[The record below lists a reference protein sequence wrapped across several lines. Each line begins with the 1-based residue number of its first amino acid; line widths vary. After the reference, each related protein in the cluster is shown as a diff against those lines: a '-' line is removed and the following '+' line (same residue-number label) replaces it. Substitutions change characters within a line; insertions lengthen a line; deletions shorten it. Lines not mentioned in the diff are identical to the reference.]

1 MNQALLSLRFWVLT
15 LAALVV
21 AGSTWSLGQ
30 WQLRRADQKETLQAA
45 IEAQN
50 KLPAL
55 DERALAA
62 TKNIAN
68 DMHRTVAV
76 RGQWLPQ
83 HTVYLDNRPM
93 SGKTGFWVV
102 TPLAL
107 QGMGQVILVDRGWA
121 PRNFLDRTVLPEVA
135 TPAGVVTVTGRIAPP
150 LSKLYAFKG
159 LDTGRL
165 RQNIDLAGFRLE
177 TGLPLLPVSI
187 LQTGGPSEGLLREW
201 AAPNL
206 GVDKHYGY
214 AFQWFGLFGLV
225 IGLYG
230 WFQIV
235 RPVREKFA
243 RRPGD
248 LSAESSAPSSTEK

>member
-1 MNQALLSLRFWVLT
+1 MTRALQLMRFWVLT
-15 LAALVV
+15 ATALIV
-21 AGSTWSLGQ
+21 AGTTFSLGQ

-45 IEAQN
+45 IEAQK

-62 TKNIAN
+62 TKNIAS
-68 DMHRTVAV
+68 DMHRMVAV
-76 RGQWLPQ
+76 RGQWLTQ

-107 QGMGQVILVDRGWA
+107 QGTGQVILVDRGWA
-121 PRNFLDRTVLPEVA
+121 PRNFLDRTVLPEVE

-150 LSKLYAFKG
+150 PSKLYAFKG

-165 RQNIDLAGFRLE
+165 RQNIDLEGFRLE

-201 AAPNL
+201 APPNL

-214 AFQWFGLFGLV
+214 ALQWFGLFGLV
-225 IGLYG
+225 LGLYG

-248 LSAESSAPSSTEK
+248 LSAESSASSSTEK

>member
-21 AGSTWSLGQ
+21 AGGTWSLGQ

-55 DERALAA
+55 DESALAA
-62 TKNIAN
+62 TKNIAD

-76 RGQWLPQ
+76 RGQWLAQ
-83 HTVYLDNRPM
+83 QTVYLDNRPM

-107 QGMGQVILVDRGWA
+107 QGTGQVILVDRGWA
-121 PRNFLDRTVLPEVA
+121 PRNFMDRTVLPEVT

-150 LSKLYAFKG
+150 PSKLYAFKG

-165 RQNIDLAGFRLE
+165 RQNIDLEGFRLE

-206 GVDKHYGY
+206 GVEKHYGY
-214 AFQWFGLFGLV
+214 AFQWFGLCALGV
-225 IGLYG
+225 GLYL
-230 WFQIV
+230 WFQIIV
-235 RPVREKFA
+235 PVRKKFT
-243 RRPGD
+243 RPAD
-248 LSAESSAPSSTEK
+248 PAPQSPPPPQSSEP